1 VIAGR
6 LRLLA
11 REEEADARFA
21 GFRVVPGG
29 ALVSVMLTA
38 GVDLAAD
45 PKGTAVAW
53 VEWGAG
59 RAVVRR
65 VTCPAGDAVILS
77 ALAEADKV
85 GIDCPLGW
93 PEDFVAFVAAHQHGP
108 VTVPA
113 GYPDPGWKQRLTLR
127 LTDQVVRRETGKTP
141 LSVSADLIGHVA
153 LRCACLLA
161 ESARRGQ
168 VIDRSGAGTVV
179 EVYPAASMLAWGLEA
194 GRYKQR
200 AGRQPL
206 GALVDQVKQAA
217 AWLDFGDAE
226 GTCRARHDAFDAV
239 IAALTARAAA
249 LPDLTLR
256 PSTPEEAAAAA
267 TEGWVAVPRPG
278 TRLSQ
283 LIG

>member
-1 VIAGR
+1 MGR
-6 LRLLA
+6 R
-11 REEEADARFA
+11 
-21 GFRVVPGG
+21 
-29 ALVSVMLTA
+29 T
-38 GVDLAAD
+38 
-45 PKGTAVAW
+45 
-53 VEWGAG
+53 
-59 RAVVRR
+59 AVVRR
-65 VTCPAGDAVILS
+65 VTCPADDAVILS

-93 PEDFVAFVAAHQHGP
+93 PEDFVAFVTAHQQGA

-127 LTDQVVRRETGKTP
+127 LTDQVVRRETGKMP
-141 LSVSADLIGHVA
+141 LSVSTDLIGHVA

-179 EVYPAASMLAWGLEA
+179 EVYP
-194 GRYKQR
+194 
-200 AGRQPL
+200 
-206 GALVDQVKQAA
+206 AA

-267 TEGWVAVPRPG
+267 TEGWVAVPLPG
-278 TRLSQ
+278 ARLSQ